1 MLELEGLSI
10 QDKVYVCVEGQSAA
24 SFQPQCQSQSQFQT
38 QSQLHSQLMADSH
51 QLQRYVK
58 RHAVD
63 VQDAADIYQE
73 SIVRVMERA
82 RASVIHNPI
91 AYAIRT
97 ARNLLI
103 TKSKQDDMHSDELGE
118 LVCPEKTPEELLFG
132 EQRTVVFKQFLAG
145 LPALRREVLL
155 RRRMKGES
163 RLEIANALNISED
176 AVKKHISR
184 ALSDLQRFVDE
195 HQLN

>member
-1 MLELEGLSI
+1 MLELEELYT
-10 QDKVYVCVEGQSAA
+10 QERAQVLLDGQSHP
-24 SFQPQCQSQSQFQT
+24 SKLSQT
-38 QSQLHSQLMADSH
+38 QLHLQLMADGD

-58 RHAVD
+58 RHAAD
-63 VQDAADIYQE
+63 AHDAADIYQE

-82 RASVIHNPI
+82 RASVVHNPI

-103 TKSKQDDMHSDELGE
+103 KKSKHDDVHSDELCE
-118 LVCPEKTPEELLFG
+118 LVCPEKTPEELLLN
-132 EQRTVVFKQFLAG
+132 EQRTAAFKRFLAG
-145 LPALRREVLL
+145 LPTLRREVLL

-184 ALSDLQRFVDE
+184 ALGDLQRFVDE
-195 HQLN
+195 NQLN